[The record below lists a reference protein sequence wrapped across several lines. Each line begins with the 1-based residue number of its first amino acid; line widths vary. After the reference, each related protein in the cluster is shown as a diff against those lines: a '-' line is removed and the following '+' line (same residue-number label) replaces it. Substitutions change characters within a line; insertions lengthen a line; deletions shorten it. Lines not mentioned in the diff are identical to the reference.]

1 MKRPLRVLQLNSLLS
16 GGGTDEQTLRLAE
29 GLVREGVTVG
39 FVYPEG
45 AALEHRLM
53 GTGAELFAL
62 PRRRSAWLA
71 GAMAVARRWGPDLVQ
86 AHHGRDYWPAVLIRA
101 LGAPR
106 ARLVLSRHLAKSPG
120 AWTSRRWLLGACDA
134 LVAVSE
140 AVAQIL
146 REGLAQ
152 PESRVSE
159 RHWRPPMRGEVGKIR
174 VIPCGVDVEKFRE
187 RDASSLRA
195 EWGLKPGHFAFGV
208 VGAYDFPVG
217 KGQVEFLRA
226 AARVTKEVPEA
237 RFLVVGRGT
246 MREKLQADIRAL
258 GLEGRAWL
266 TPYAEEMPEAM
277 SALDALVHPA
287 LGTEAFGLV
296 VAEAMLCGRPVIASE
311 LDGIPEVFR
320 AGGLGKLVP
329 PESVAALADAM
340 QEVFRRGAPG
350 AAAKAAARAGVERA
364 FGLQHLAK
372 RHVVLYEELVGG
384 RGRK

>member
-1 MKRPLRVLQLNSLLS
+1 MNRPLRVLQLNSMLS

-29 GLVREGVTVG
+29 GLVREKVKVG
-39 FVYPEG
+39 FVYPTG
-45 AALEHRLM
+45 AALERRLI
-53 GTGAELFAL
+53 GTGADLFAL
-62 PRRRSAWLA
+62 PRDRAGWLA
-71 GAMAVARRWGPDLVQ
+71 GAVAVARRWRPDIVH
-86 AHHGRDYWPAVLIRA
+86 AHHGRDYWPAVLIRV

-106 ARLVLSRHLAKSPG
+106 GRLVLSRHLAKSPG

-140 AVAQIL
+140 AVASIL
-146 REGLAQ
+146 KNGLAQ
-152 PESRVSE
+152 PESRVRE
-159 RHWRPPMRGEVGKIR
+159 RHWRPPMRGDFRKIR
-174 VIPCGVDVEKFRE
+174 VIPCGVDTERFRE

-195 EWGLKPGHFAFGV
+195 EWGLKPGNFAFGV

-217 KGQVEFLRA
+217 KGQVEFLQA
-226 AARVTKEVPEA
+226 AARVAKEVSEA

-246 MREKLQADIRAL
+246 MREKLQDDIRAL

-266 TPYAEEMPEAM
+266 TAYVEEMPEAM

-320 AGGLGKLVP
+320 AGGLGRLVP
-329 PESVAALADAM
+329 PESVTALAEAM
-340 QEVFRRGAPG
+340 REVAQQGAPD
-350 AAAKAAARAGVERA
+350 AATKAAARAGIEKA
-364 FGLQHLAK
+364 FGMEHLAA
-372 RHVVLYEELVGG
+372 RHAALYEELVGG
-384 RGRK
+384 GGGS